1 MEPPPS
7 IPSSVSPGQ
16 RTYAPKSPRP
26 GTLSPVPRAR
36 GSSSPGVPRPPAWGP
51 RRSGPASVLSRV
63 GLRVT
68 SVFLLSPPEQ
78 AAALA
83 LRRDLLGRLPFE
95 LLSARAGEP
104 GGELADALGAKAVRC
119 LQAHRP

>member
-1 MEPPPS
+1 M
-7 IPSSVSPGQ
+7 ISVTSGS
-16 RTYAPKSPRP
+16 RTNGSRGPRP
-26 GTLSPVPRAR
+26 ERPAPACRAR
-36 GSSSPGVPRPPAWGP
+36 GAPARGCGS
-51 RRSGPASVLSRV
+51 RRSGPAAVPSRV